1 MPQESTSRE
10 AGPGTRIIYCFIIHI
25 CLQWNIY
32 MRMDIS
38 LVRFIRVAGGTFRR
52 WIYPDNPPP
61 PPPRYSN
68 DRYVLQACLSLAG
81 EPGPDWAIR
90 ALIGRYWK
98 GNKYVRRLSL
108 FVTAIHFL
116 PAHSINIKHLRHPP
130 SVWRTNVS
138 HGVLVFTI
146 LSATYK

>member
-1 MPQESTSRE
+1 MPQVTTSSE

-52 WIYPDNPPP
+52 WIYLDNPPP

-68 DRYVLQACLSLAG
+68 DRNVLQAFLSLAG

-90 ALIGRYWK
+90 GGRTGVNFFTFNLLSISFDYWQNIFK
-98 GNKYVRRLSL
+98 KRLTFEETNPSKNVRQIFRNNFFNKKFRK
-108 FVTAIHFL
+108 IC
-116 PAHSINIKHLRHPP
+116 K
-130 SVWRTNVS
+130 
-138 HGVLVFTI
+138 
-146 LSATYK
+146 K